1 MKRESLEVGT
11 SIITENP
18 LGDMGGTNTPRLA
31 KEAETNTVNAVTK
44 DSLLHWVLWCKRLG
58 WQGEGG
64 GGNKP

>member
-1 MKRESLEVGT
+1 
-11 SIITENP
+11 
-18 LGDMGGTNTPRLA
+18 MGGTNTPRLA